1 MNTPTVR
8 LLSLE
13 DSAQAVGLLVHLNPD
28 LPTAELRE
36 RFEGILRD
44 HPHYH
49 ALGAYLDGKLVGLLG
64 VWIAT
69 KVWCGRY
76 LELDNFIVHPL
87 YRGKCIGTALIEA
100 AESLGREKGCQVLT
114 LDSYTS
120 NHPSHRLYHRLGFE
134 IWGFH
139 FVKPLLFR
147 PIQPND

>member
-1 MNTPTVR
+1 MNTPTIR
-8 LLSLE
+8 KLDFE
-13 DSAQAVGLLVHLNPD
+13 DSVQAVGLLVHLNPD
-28 LPTAELRE
+28 LPTAELRA
-36 RFEGILRD
+36 RFEAILRD
-44 HPHYH
+44 HPHYQ
-49 ALGAYLDGKLVGLLG
+49 ALGAFCDGKLVGLLG

-87 YRGKCIGTALIEA
+87 YQGAGIGTALLRA
-100 AESLGREKGCQVLT
+100 AEALGHEQNCQVLT

-139 FVKPLLFR
+139 FVKPLR
-147 PIQPND
+147 AQTIQPTD